1 MEISNIMRKV
11 VVAEKEITI
20 KEAAKI
26 MSSKNVGSIVVVEG
40 DKILGIITERD
51 ILRNMDK
58 QSEQIKKLM
67 SKDVITISP
76 NQEVDEAKE
85 IMIRNKI
92 KRLPVIE
99 DKKIV
104 GIVKITDVL
113 ANITGDIDEPFL
125 LS

>member
-1 MEISNIMRKV
+1 MEISSIMRKV